1 MKRSKTIPIGVIMA
15 KEAFDNPWVDHI
27 WKANG
32 IALEFPSD
40 IHWKK
45 LSSSE
50 KSTHYIVSSQL
61 QLFRGE
67 TESYLSNINDEEPSI
82 YVILRDNDDDLDG
95 ASDETS
101 EDVPLEVHLVTASPF
116 EAQDYLDTGEDI
128 VERIPMPDAL
138 LTQIKTFIAEH
149 HEEEK
154 FKKRKRD
161 KLDVHEHK
169 FGQEP
174 IFETRQRMSGS
185 IKDDDEKN

>member
-32 IALEFPSD
+32 IALEFPTD

-50 KSTHYIVSSQL
+50 KSTHYIVSSEL

-67 TESYLSNINDEEPSI
+67 TESYLSNINDKEPSI
-82 YVILRDNDDDLDG
+82 YVILREDDDC
-95 ASDETS
+95 DES
-101 EDVPLEVHLVTASPF
+101 NDEVPLEVHLVTASPF

-128 VERIPMPDAL
+128 IERMPLPDAL
-138 LTQIKTFIAEH
+138 LEQIKTFIAEH

-161 KLDVHEHK
+161 KLDIEEHK

-174 IFETRQRMSGS
+174 IFETRQRMGRS
-185 IKDDDEKN
+185 ITNDDEKK

>member
-15 KEAFDNPWVDHI
+15 KEVFDNPWVDHI

-32 IALEFPSD
+32 IALEFPSE
-40 IHWKK
+40 ICWKK

-50 KSTHYIVSSQL
+50 KSTHYIVSSEL

-67 TESYLSNINDEEPSI
+67 TESYLSNINDKEPSI
-82 YVILRDNDDDLDG
+82 YVILRENDDSDDD
-95 ASDETS
+95 ASEETS

-128 VERIPMPDAL
+128 VERIPLPDVL
-138 LTQIKTFIAEH
+138 LDQITAFIAEH
-149 HEEEK
+149 HQEEK
-154 FKKRKRD
+154 FRKRKRD
-161 KLDVHEHK
+161 KLDVQEHK

-174 IFETRQRMSGS
+174 IFETKQRMSGS
-185 IKDDDEKN
+185 INNDDKKS

>member
-1 MKRSKTIPIGVIMA
+1 MERSKTIPIGVIMA
-15 KEAFDNPWVDHI
+15 KEAFDNPWADHI

-40 IHWKK
+40 IRWKK

-50 KSTHYIVSSQL
+50 KSTHYIVSSEL

-67 TESYLSNINDEEPSI
+67 TESYLSNINDKEPSI
-82 YVILRDNDDDLDG
+82 YVILREDDDGDDV
-95 ASDETS
+95 ASDDLG

-128 VERIPMPDAL
+128 VERIPLPEAL
-138 LTQIKTFIAEH
+138 LAQIKTFIAEH
-149 HEEEK
+149 HEDEK

-161 KLDVHEHK
+161 KLDVEEHK

-174 IFETRQRMSGS
+174 IFETRHRMSGS
-185 IKDDDEKN
+185 INNDDKKD